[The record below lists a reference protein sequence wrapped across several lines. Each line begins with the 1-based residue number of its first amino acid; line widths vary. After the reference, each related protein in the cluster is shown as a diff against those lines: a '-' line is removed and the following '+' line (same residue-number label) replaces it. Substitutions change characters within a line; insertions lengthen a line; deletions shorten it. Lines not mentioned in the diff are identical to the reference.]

1 MQFQL
6 TEEQRLIQETA
17 RRIAKE
23 KIAPPGRRNR

>member
-1 MQFQL
+1 MDFEL

-23 KIAPPGRRNR
+23 VVAPQSGRN